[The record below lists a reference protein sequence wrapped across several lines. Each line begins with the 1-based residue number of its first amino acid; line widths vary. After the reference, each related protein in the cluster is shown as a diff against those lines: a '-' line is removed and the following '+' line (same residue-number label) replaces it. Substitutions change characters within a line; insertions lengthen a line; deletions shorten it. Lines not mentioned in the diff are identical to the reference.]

1 MHTMRLRTFINTPQG
16 TSGGASLIDSTKPC
30 PLSPFLVEDLHTQ
43 SVLSV
48 VHDYPGGV
56 RIKLEVESTG
66 DGPLVLPKDAVI
78 RLLCHGFLEWL
89 PSEALDDVWENISD
103 AWEWHSRPAL
113 PVPTMEGPVI
123 VLDRIFDPVEEKP
136 FTLTEE

>member
-1 MHTMRLRTFINTPQG
+1 MYTMRLCTSINTPQG
-16 TSGGASLIDSTKPC
+16 TYGGASLIDSTKPC
-30 PLSPFLVEDLHTQ
+30 PLSPFLVEDSGTE

-48 VHDYPGGV
+48 VRDYPGGV
-56 RIKLEVESTG
+56 RIKLELESTG

-89 PSEALDDVWENISD
+89 PSEALDDVWENIYD
-103 AWEWHSRPAL
+103 AWEWHSRPTL
-113 PVPTMEGPVI
+113 PTPEMESPAI